1 MESLRAFVDYS
12 GGEIC
17 SVTNTRK
24 RPKITVDDN
33 VEDDDEPGKLKLDLY
48 TDNLKLNVMQP
59 GPKTKYIYYNPFDH

>member
-24 RPKITVDDN
+24 RPKITVDY

-48 TDNLKLNVMQP
+48 MA
-59 GPKTKYIYYNPFDH
+59 II